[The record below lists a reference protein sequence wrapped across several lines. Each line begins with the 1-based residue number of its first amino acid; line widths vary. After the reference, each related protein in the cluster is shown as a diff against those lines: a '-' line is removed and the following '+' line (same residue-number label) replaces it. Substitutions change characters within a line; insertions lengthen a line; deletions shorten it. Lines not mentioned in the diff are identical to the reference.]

1 MADYQHY
8 SREEASQER
17 EVEIDTSTNYAMDR
31 PSVVP
36 FNFSPN
42 YKLENMP

>member
-17 EVEIDTSTNYAMDR
+17 EVEIDTCG
-31 PSVVP
+31 PIQL
-36 FNFSPN
+36 FSELQIGEHA
-42 YKLENMP
+42 LEVRKCL